1 MSEDEQGPRERA
13 GSREAGQRPGPA
25 PAGDSPEAAMDAALE
40 AEARAQE
47 AVAECERRADAMV
60 EETRRRAR
68 RIAERA
74 DDRITRIHTGCS
86 EATDARVDAILARAE
101 KEDEV
106 TEPGTREREVLKAAI
121 TALATELTGGDA
133 EDGGNP

>member
-1 MSEDEQGPRERA
+1 MSEDEQGSGEAA
-13 GSREAGQRPGPA
+13 GTRDAARRGEQA
-25 PAGDSPEAAMDAALE
+25 PTADSPEAAMDAALE

-47 AVAECERRADAMV
+47 AVAECQRQADALV

-106 TEPGTREREVLKAAI
+106 SGPGTREREVLQAAI
-121 TALATELTGGDA
+121 AALAAELTGGDA
-133 EDGGNP
+133 EDGENP